1 MSRPGIDLWSND
13 HIRADPHYTQ
23 ADADGLNAGTQQTDS
38 ARARQVEENVKIIDT
53 ADIGEVFMKN
63 MWQWRA
69 NTTAEGGKPGIV
81 PLKMSTVDG
90 IELLAKSGIVP
101 EAVYVD
107 ASHHYEDVIQELTL
121 CLKYWPDAQIC
132 GDDWD
137 YPPVARA
144 AKEAAA
150 KHRLRIHDEG
160 GKCWTYSRIHREDLR
175 RARDI
180 YYDSDVSREA
190 KSRYKKV
197 EAALK
202 AGDLEQQQLLGLIVL
217 APPQKQAEG
226 EEDGEKQPA
235 AAAAAAAGGSAE
247 VEAIVNSLYPPK
259 GRTMLMLA
267 SIHGRVQAA
276 SALLALGAFVD
287 MQTKQKRETALH
299 LAAYHGHA
307 EVCTVLL
314 EAKCNIE
321 LVNEYEETAHQSA
334 AAAKQAGCAALIA
347 AAGEERK
354 QRGDEA

>member
-1 MSRPGIDLWSND
+1 
-13 HIRADPHYTQ
+13 
-23 ADADGLNAGTQQTDS
+23 
-38 ARARQVEENVKIIDT
+38 
-53 ADIGEVFMKN
+53 
-63 MWQWRA
+63 
-69 NTTAEGGKPGIV
+69 
-81 PLKMSTVDG
+81 MSTVDG

-121 CLKYWPDAQIC
+121 CLKYWPKTQIC

-144 AKEAAA
+144 AMEAAEM
-150 KHRLRIHDEG
+150 HHLRIHAEG
-160 GKCWTYSRIHREDLR
+160 GKCWTYSQIHREDLR
-175 RARDI
+175 RAQDI

-197 EAALK
+197 ETALK
-202 AGDLEQQQLLGLIVL
+202 TGDLEQQQLLDLI
-217 APPQKQAEG
+217 APVQQQQGEG
-226 EEDGEKQPA
+226 EGEGESGAGADPKEEGSEKQPA
-235 AAAAAAAGGSAE
+235 AAAGGSAD
-247 VEAIVNSLYPPK
+247 VETIVNALYPPK

-287 MQTKQKRETALH
+287 MQTKTKRETALH

-314 EAKCNIE
+314 AGKCNIE
-321 LVNEYEETAHQSA
+321 LVNEYNETALQSA
-334 AAAKQAGCAALIA
+334 ASAKQQGCAALITEA
-347 AAGEERK
+347 DEERK
-354 QRGDEA
+354 RRGDEA